1 MQYLKLVDN
10 FNTDRRM
17 YISLTKQEGGSIDL
31 SGECY
36 NRFGSFILVNL
47 DTHDI
52 GEDEFFSQYFF
63 MRYIRPF
70 VS

>member
-17 YISLTKQEGGSIDL
+17 VISQTKQEGGNSEMGVD
-31 SGECY
+31 CY

-47 DTHDI
+47 DL
-52 GEDEFFSQYFF
+52 
-63 MRYIRPF
+63 
-70 VS
+70 